1 MHKEKVDLPLILKA
15 THISEIL
22 QVSQRVAY
30 EIMERSDFP
39 LIRIGRCK
47 RVSREEFFRWLDGQ
61 GRDG

>member
-1 MHKEKVDLPLILKA
+1 MLTK
-15 THISEIL
+15 L
-22 QVSQRVAY
+22 QTVRGIQERVAY